1 VLRQVGKRLIQLP
14 LVLLVVTFFAF
25 SLINL
30 LPGDPVTTI
39 VPFGTDEQRALLRE
53 DLGLDRPIV
62 TRYVDWLGNLATGD
76 LGQYYNSRRPVSDV
90 LTATLPVSLNLMVYS
105 QLLALLVAIPLGI
118 LTAYK
123 AGTGFDKGANATAF
137 GLLAIPNFVLGLL
150 LIFFLSVKGRW
161 FPNAGYTALNVDPVL
176 HVKSMFL
183 PALTLAVGQIAI
195 YMRLLRSDMIAT
207 LQEDFITMAKAKG
220 LPPRKV
226 LLRHALRP
234 SSLTLLTVAGLNVGQ
249 LIGGAVVIEALFQL
263 PGVGLSIV
271 QAIGAREYVAVQSFV
286 ALIGVAYVVV
296 NFAVDMLYA
305 VLDPRIR
312 HASPA

>member
-39 VPFGTDEQRALLRE
+39 VPFGTDEQRAQLRE
-53 DLGLDRPIV
+53 DLGLDEPILS
-62 TRYVDWLGNLATGD
+62 RYVDWLGGIATGD
-76 LGQYYNSRRPVSDV
+76 LGEYYNSHRPVSEV
-90 LTATLPVSLNLMVYS
+90 LTAALPVSINLMVYS
-105 QLLALLVAIPLGI
+105 QLLALAFAIPLGI
-118 LTAYK
+118 LTAYR
-123 AGTGFDKGANATAF
+123 AGTPFDKGTNAAAF

-150 LIFFLSVKGRW
+150 LIFFLSVKAGW
-161 FPNAGYTALNVDPVL
+161 FPNTGYRPLNEDPVE
-176 HVKSMFL
+176 HVKHMFL
-183 PALTLAVGQIAI
+183 PALSLAVGQIAI

-263 PGVGLSIV
+263 PGIGLSIV

-296 NFAVDMLYA
+296 NFAVDLLYA

-312 HASPA
+312 HAAA